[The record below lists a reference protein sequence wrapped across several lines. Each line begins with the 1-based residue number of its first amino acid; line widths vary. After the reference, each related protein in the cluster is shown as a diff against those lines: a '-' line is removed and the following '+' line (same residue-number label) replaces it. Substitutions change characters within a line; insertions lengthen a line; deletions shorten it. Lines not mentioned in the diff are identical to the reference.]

1 MKQTI
6 QVDIEQI
13 PTLIEQLNQIAMK
26 NKDTELG
33 QTIWEYLEFIY
44 GCDIDSDLYFGIQ
57 GFCQRNGI
65 NLEDC

>member
-13 PTLIEQLNQIAMK
+13 PTLIELLNQLAQE

-33 QTIWEYLEFIY
+33 QTIWNYLQFID
-44 GCDIDSDLYFGIQ
+44 GVEHDTDLYFGIQ

-65 NLEDC
+65 NLEN